1 MITLDPANPTPPFE
15 QIRQQLTD
23 EIRSGNLMP
32 GHKLPSV
39 RQLAGDL
46 RVAAGTVARAY
57 TELEGDGLL
66 ESSRTGTRVR
76 QVHPISAIAREA
88 ARSYI
93 AVIAAD
99 GGTLDDAIRAVRV
112 EWTRVA

>member
-1 MITLDPANPTPPFE
+1 MITLDTANPTPPFE

-23 EIRSGNLMP
+23 EIRSGNLKP

-46 RVAAGTVARAY
+46 RIAAGTVARAY
-57 TELEGDGLL
+57 TELEADGLL

-76 QVHPISAIAREA
+76 QVDPISAAAREA
-88 ARSYI
+88 ARRYI
-93 AVIAAD
+93 AAIAAE

-112 EWTRVA
+112 EWPQVT